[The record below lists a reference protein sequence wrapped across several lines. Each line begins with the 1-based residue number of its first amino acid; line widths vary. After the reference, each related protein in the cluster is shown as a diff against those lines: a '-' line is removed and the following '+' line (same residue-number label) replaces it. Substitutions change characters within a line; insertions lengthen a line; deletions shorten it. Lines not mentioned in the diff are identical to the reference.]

1 MLEIGQATVTFKA
14 TTVDVNM
21 KTSLDA
27 ALVGGIVSKYVEDTD
42 ATLAGYVFSASSIN
56 TNTNT
61 NTNTVTNEK
70 EKVATTSTVSSGVI
84 AGVVVGVL
92 VAIAVAV
99 TAGVVSFK
107 NRNNR
112 QKYQGE
118 RGEGGGGERGAEDS
132 EKAASER
139 ITFPDIYNHEMARGY
154 SNRYS
159 ARV

>member
-118 RGEGGGGERGAEDS
+118 RGERGERGAEDS

-139 ITFPDIYNHEMARGY
+139 ITFPDIYNHGY